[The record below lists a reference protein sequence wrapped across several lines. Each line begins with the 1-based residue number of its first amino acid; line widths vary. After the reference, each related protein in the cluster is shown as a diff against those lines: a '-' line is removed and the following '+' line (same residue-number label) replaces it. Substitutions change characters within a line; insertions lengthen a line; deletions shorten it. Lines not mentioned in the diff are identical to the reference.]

1 MTLTPVLIK
10 LGIGMIAWQVAYR
23 TQSVVVNRIA
33 LLWLVLGGVGMFLR
47 LLAGFSLPVLLSG
60 IVMFGLAWHA
70 RKYGPFPKL

>member
-1 MTLTPVLIK
+1 MTLMPVLIK

-23 TQSVVVNRIA
+23 TQSVLVHRIA

-47 LLAGFSLPVLLSG
+47 LLAGFSVPVLLGG
-60 IVMFGLAWHA
+60 IVLFGLAWHA